1 MFRTPVLLETGH
13 VYDKEAIDGWLQNH
27 TTDPNTNEELNFPE
41 MRIPAVSQRQQV
53 QQWLEEHPDVS
64 AEDLGW
70 ETRDLPSAQNLGVLP
85 SAQAPVVDGDNLQD
99 MESALKC
106 PLTKEY
112 CRDPV
117 ILVDCSNQDTTD
129 SRGGHTY
136 ERQAIVNHIQ
146 SSRGGYVTDPASNVR
161 MSQPKLVINWNI
173 RKLMEQFLQE
183 HPDFTPE
190 SWPNRVIPPSLLNRD
205 IFDCIKKADYD
216 TLRMLLSET
225 GGVNNRNRDGNT
237 AIAQTIFNA
246 FNWRTRQ
253 HHAKLKD
260 IFHLLIAKGADVGVR
275 FAGSS
280 LVKLVIESPTDNRE
294 DLRETQTDMLR
305 VLLEKGAPINID
317 GGLYFNPLA
326 QTVEDKNFH
335 LSQLLMHKVSDA
347 KELGLALVASIP
359 EAWDECGLHILA
371 KLLSEPWT
379 HSGDHAK
386 YFFTALKKC
395 IRNVLPAHTHFML
408 NEYKEYSKEEQV
420 CGEKGIGFDLD
431 ECLGQAVYELSGVN
445 PDDHP
450 DSRVYQER
458 QKKMMRTIFT
468 HIHGKSCVPDEF
480 YLIQTHRFRINVR
493 TTYGRVRTL
502 EHGAPYLHWCG
513 LLKHPIDFNEHSSLY
528 RSIKTGQ
535 MYLANKLLDEVPFDH
550 RDERGFV
557 DIGHCIIALMIRGD
571 YETNEILFDN
581 LLKQFNWDDQL
592 KHKNERYNY
601 DHPDPS
607 HELDTILTKALK
619 CKVEE
624 EYIHALIDAAI
635 KADKKEYLEVPD
647 GKNEDPLAL
656 CGLPSIAKR
665 LIDTRQDPI
674 PVSTMSSAVKR
685 QPFGIFLLH
694 EMLKKNDLEYGSLNT
709 APLLNE
715 LLYEAFT
722 ADIPNPKPDSATAN
736 PLTPHVAHGNPAIAQ
751 YLFEKGA
758 RLTITQVAKI
768 LEKWW
773 SIYCNCERDERDPGS
788 QHAHDEWDQVIE
800 FQKHFTLYA
809 NVLEIAFEIGPGH
822 EILRTRDWII
832 HLRKDLTWQ
841 GNIIHFICRFPQII
855 QDSHSLLSLILSK
868 ERGNSLLNQK
878 CKIKNQKFTPLQ
890 LACKNIG
897 RFPHHIQA
905 LLNAGA
911 QLIPR
916 GALTQD
922 YPINIAFRTL
932 QDVITRRYS
941 VMKKMWEAT
950 INPCE
955 IKNLAGI
962 LFECSCELENC
973 TRQIQTLLEKGR
985 DRADLLYLDKD
996 AEPDQRVRGM
1006 QNSLL
1011 LRSLQSFI
1019 PLDNISRIPLARV
1032 GVTLNPSDE
1041 CPGLGS
1047 DTDSEDE
1054 EDQEQPELNI
1064 DSDSED
1070 EQDQEDQEQPK
1081 LYLRAQRYGF
1091 GAGRVQILT
1100 RSEENGSQGT
1110 ELLGFMKGTRLLS
1123 PLNEEDYV
1131 TLKDITM
1138 KVIDMYHNYLRPG
1151 YNWGHHKWVKEITLA
1166 LTLCVD
1172 LKPDIGVP
1180 IAKRLTEV
1188 FGYKAFHKILHETIS
1203 CYNQSMFDFV
1213 MDHIDKNP
1221 SLKLQ
1226 LGQSD
1231 FHPLTDCFFRLIGLS
1246 ACRDL
1251 DPDFL
1256 KETKDCL
1263 KHMFSR
1269 ILKVTTVIPP
1279 AVVHALF
1286 PGPVDPGPVEMNE
1299 IRNQIMDHP
1308 GFNINAIGDLHLWK
1322 TKLGENEETPLY
1334 RTLKRFPDT
1343 PFDHLEEMLVK
1354 GADVNLQC
1362 GSHKNTALHHAVL
1375 ESRYNN
1381 QALLKFLWKHSN
1393 EPNLKA
1399 TDIVG
1404 NTPLHFAHDENTA
1417 KWLLERGADP
1427 EIEND
1432 FGQTPLQFCEQILEA
1447 FDSNKYAHPEA
1458 CESYKKSFEDLGHK
1472 FLKPRLNRIQKTI
1485 NFLTKVADGTIVV
1498 QSKSKKNQNQL
1509 KKSGERM
1516 QNKGKRSRNTDSDEG
1531 ADAVLL
1537 NPANVL
1543 AVLDAPKPQIT
1554 SKGKKRKSPASESG
1568 ESSKKNKTINYE
1580 DYLPIPEIE

>member
-1 MFRTPVLLETGH
+1 MSTKNDEPPGHLICPLTQCMFRTPVLLETGH

-53 QQWLEEHPDVS
+53 QRWLEEHPDVS

-70 ETRDLPSAQNLGVLP
+70 ETRDLPSAQTVRVLP

-106 PLTKEY
+106 PLTREY

-146 SSRGGYVTDPASNVR
+146 SSRGPYVTDPASNVNISR
-161 MSQPKLVINWNI
+161 PKLVINWNI

-216 TLRMLLSET
+216 TLRMILSET
-225 GGVNNRNRDGNT
+225 GGVNNRDRRGHT
-237 AIAQTIFNA
+237 AIAQAIFNT
-246 FNWRTRQ
+246 FDPRYMIY
-253 HHAKLKD
+253 HAVLKD
-260 IFHLLIAKGADVGVR
+260 IFHFLIANGADVHVR
-275 FAGSS
+275 FSGSS
-280 LVKLVIESPTDNRE
+280 LVKLVIESQTQNRE

-305 VLLEKGAPINID
+305 VLLQSGAPIDID
-317 GGLYFNPLA
+317 DGHYFHPLK
-326 QTVEDKNFH
+326 QTVQDKNFH
-335 LSQLLMHKVSDA
+335 LSDLLIPKISDA

-359 EAWDECGLHILA
+359 VGFEECGKTILA
-371 KLLSEPWT
+371 KLLSQPWIQ
-379 HSGDHAK
+379 SGDETK

-395 IRNVLPAHTHFML
+395 ITKMLPTNTEYML
-408 NEYKEYSKEEQV
+408 KQYEDYSKAEQV
-420 CGEKGIGFDLD
+420 SGVKGIGFDLD
-431 ECLGQAVYELSGVN
+431 ECLGQAVYELSGIDLDELCVG
-445 PDDHP
+445 PE
-450 DSRVYQER
+450 SRKNYELR
-458 QKKMMRTIFT
+458 QKKILRVIFK
-468 HIHGKSCVPDEF
+468 HIHGKHCVPDEF
-480 YLIQTHRFRINVR
+480 IMNQTHRFMINGNR
-493 TTYGRVRTL
+493 ARTL
-502 EHGAPYLHWCG
+502 EHGTPYLHWCG
-513 LLKHPIDFNEHSSLY
+513 LLKQPIDFNEHSSLY

-535 MYLANKLLDEVPFDH
+535 MYLANKLLDEVQ
-550 RDERGFV
+550 GFV

-571 YETNEILFDN
+571 YERNEILFDN

-592 KHKNERYNY
+592 KHKDEPKPTNY
-601 DHPDPS
+601 
-607 HELDTILTKALK
+607 ELDTILTKALK

-635 KADKKEYLEVPD
+635 KADKKEYLQVPD
-647 GKNEDPLAL
+647 GKDQEPLAL
-656 CGLPSIAKR
+656 CGIPSIAKR
-665 LIDTRQDPI
+665 LIDTRRDPI

-694 EMLKKNDLEYGSLNT
+694 EMLKKNDLEFGST
-709 APLLNE
+709 LLSE
-715 LLYEAFT
+715 LLHEAFT
-722 ADIPNPKPDSATAN
+722 ADIPNPKPDPAN
-736 PLTPHVAHGNPAIAQ
+736 PYVAHGNPAIAQ
-751 YLFEKGA
+751 YLFEKEA
-758 RLTITQVAKI
+758 TLTITQVANI
-768 LEKWW
+768 LKKWW
-773 SIYCNCERDERDPGS
+773 SIYCNCERGDRDP
-788 QHAHDEWDQVIE
+788 QHPHDEWDQVIE
-800 FQKHFTLYA
+800 FQKQFTLYA
-809 NVLEIAFEIGPGH
+809 NVLESAFEIGPIH
-822 EILRTRDWII
+822 EILRTRDWNI
-832 HLRKDLTWQ
+832 HLRNDLTWQ

-868 ERGNSLLNQK
+868 ELGDSLLNQK
-878 CKIKNQKFTPLQ
+878 CKINNQRFTPLQ

-897 RFPHHIQA
+897 RFPHIQA

-941 VMKKMWEAT
+941 VMKKIGGAELADV
-950 INPCE
+950 E
-955 IKNLAGI
+955 GNLAGI
-962 LFECSCELENC
+962 LFECSCQLENC

-985 DRADLLYLDKD
+985 DCADYLRLDKD

-1019 PLDNISRIPLARV
+1019 PLDNISRIPL
-1032 GVTLNPSDE
+1032 GP
-1041 CPGLGS
+1041 
-1047 DTDSEDE
+1047 
-1054 EDQEQPELNI
+1054 
-1064 DSDSED
+1064 SDSED
-1070 EQDQEDQEQPK
+1070 EKERGNAVGHVQK
-1081 LYLRAQRYGF
+1081 LYLYRHF
-1091 GAGRVQILT
+1091 HSGRVEILT
-1100 RSEENGSQGT
+1100 GSEKEGVYACDDDYSIFKNAKARKLSQFLSPSSEE
-1110 ELLGFMKGTRLLS
+1110 ER
-1123 PLNEEDYV
+1123 V
-1131 TLKDITM
+1131 TQHDITM
-1138 KVIDMYHNYLRPG
+1138 KIIDMYSSSQTSVTED
-1151 YNWGHHKWVKEITLA
+1151 WVVTEGWVNEISLA
-1166 LTLCVD
+1166 LISCVD
-1172 LKPDIGVP
+1172 LEPSIGVP
-1180 IAKRLTEV
+1180 IAKRIREV
-1188 FGYKAFHKILHETIS
+1188 FGFHALDKNIHKILHETIS
-1203 CYNQSMFDFV
+1203 CYNPAMFDFV
-1213 MDHIDKNP
+1213 MDH
-1221 SLKLQ
+1221 LHEF
-1226 LGQSD
+1226 GQCD
-1231 FHPLTDCFFRLIGLS
+1231 FHPLTDCTFRLIGLFS
-1246 ACRDL
+1246 
-1251 DPDFL
+1251 FL
-1256 KETKDCL
+1256 TTTPVSLNDNWAQREDCL
-1263 KHMFSR
+1263 KHMLSR
-1269 ILKVTTVIPP
+1269 ILKVTAVIPP

-1286 PGPVDPGPVEMNE
+1286 PVGSISANFESEITFKGIRNQIIWKD

-1308 GFNINAIGDLHLWK
+1308 GFNINAIGDLHLWR
-1322 TKLGENEETPLY
+1322 TRLGGNEETPLY
-1334 RTLKRFPDT
+1334 RTLKSFPDT
-1343 PFDHLEEMLVK
+1343 PLDHLEEMLVK

-1381 QALLKFLWKHSN
+1381 QTLLKFLWKHSN

-1417 KWLLERGADP
+1417 KWLLERGADL

-1447 FDSNKYAHPEA
+1447 FDSSKYAHPEA

-1485 NFLTKVADGTIVV
+1485 SFLKKVADGTYVV
-1498 QSKSKKNQNQL
+1498 QSKSKKNQKQL
-1509 KKSGERM
+1509 KKSGEKM
-1516 QNKGKRSRNTDSDEG
+1516 QNKGKRSRDTDSDEG

-1554 SKGKKRKSPASESG
+1554 SKGKKRKSPAIESG

-1580 DYLPIPEIE
+1580 DEDEDEDYLPMPKIE